1 MHKYL
6 ALLRGINV
14 GGNNII
20 KMTDLKTAFEE
31 MGFSD
36 VVTFIQSGNVI
47 FSSENKDLNHL
58 TQTIEKQLSKKFN
71 YHSVVVVISSQ
82 QLNEVI
88 KDAPPGFGTQNDKY
102 RYDVIFLKPPLTSKE
117 AIKQIKLREGIDQAS
132 TGKHALY
139 FARTMENITKSY
151 VSKIVALPIYKSMT
165 IRNWNSTS
173 KLLALME
180 AVTRNE
186 KREAG
191 I

>member
-20 KMTDLKTAFEE
+20 KMADLKLAFEE

-36 VVTFIQSGNVI
+36 VSTFIQSGNVI
-47 FSSENKDLNHL
+47 FSSNSTDLNKL
-58 TQTIEKQLSKKFN
+58 TETIEKDLSKKFN
-71 YHSVVVVISSQ
+71 YHSVVVVISGQ
-82 QLNEVI
+82 QVKEVV
-88 KDAPPGFGTQNDKY
+88 KDAPSGFGTQNDKY

-117 AIKQIKLREGIDQAS
+117 AIKQIKLRDGIDQAS

-151 VSKIVALPIYKSMT
+151 VSKIVLLPIYKSMT
-165 IRNWNSTS
+165 IRNWNTTS
-173 KLLALME
+173 KLFSLME
-180 AVTRNE
+180 
-186 KREAG
+186 K
-191 I
+191 